1 MHLLASET
9 VGLDDGESAVDLGLT
24 PAEVLVFAHSD
35 SDLAAIAAAHRRRA
49 APFSLRAIQ
58 VQRLRHPYSVDL
70 VAERL
75 APAAKLIV
83 VRLLGGRE
91 SWRYGLDELARLA
104 RRPGGPLLVALS
116 GEPADDPRLEE
127 MSRAVPGLRADLDAL
142 LRAGGPDNLDSAV
155 GRIATVLGRP
165 MSYAPPQEQAALAPY
180 APACRPRPEAP
191 RALIVAYRAL
201 VLADDCAPLEALA
214 EALAGE
220 GFSVE
225 TLAVTSLKDPAVVAE
240 LVARLTAAPP
250 AVIVNTTAFS
260 ARLAD
265 GGTVLDR
272 AGVPVLQAPLA
283 LASRDAW
290 AASMRGLGAADLAMN
305 IVLPEV
311 DGRIPAPPLSFK
323 GDSER
328 VAALEFTRT
337 VHVPEPDGVAHVAAL
352 VAAWTR
358 LARLPNADKRLALV
372 IPDYPGR
379 AGRGGRAVGLD
390 TAASA
395 EAVAGWLREAGYVV
409 ADLPEPLVPALET
422 AATCRLAEADYVRL
436 FAALPEPFRAAVV
449 AAWGAPAGEHVFSA
463 IRAGNLIVALQPDRG
478 RPDEHE
484 AAYHDPNR
492 PPCHRYVAFH
502 LWLRH
507 VVRLD
512 ALIQLGTHGT
522 LEWLPG
528 KAVAL
533 SAACAPRVLTGA
545 VPVVYPFIVNNPGE
559 AAHARRRLSAVTL
572 GHLTPPLVEAG
583 LHGVGAEV
591 ETLMDEYAAARG
603 LDPRRARRAAAAIL
617 ARAAETGLDAEVG
630 IAGLAEPEALA
641 RLDAWLCDLK
651 ERRIGD
657 GLHILGA
664 GADAA
669 SAASERANL
678 LAALAGRFV
687 PPGPSGAPGPT
698 RRDVLPTGRNLYAV
712 DPRAIPTPT
721 AYAMGRELAREVAAR
736 HAQDHGDWPR
746 SLVIDLWGASTMR
759 TGGEDLG
766 QALALIGAKP
776 IWDAMTGRVTGVE
789 ILPPAVLDQPRVDV
803 TLRVSGLFRDVFPL
817 QIALFDQAVEK
828 LAARDEPA
836 EVNPLAA
843 AARAEGGRPYRIFG
857 AAPGA
862 YGVRLAE
869 RLDADPMAERA
880 TLAAAYL
887 AAGGHAYGRDADGE
901 AAGPAFA
908 ARIAAAD
915 ALVHVEDLEGRD
927 VLDDVAFAEHE
938 GGFAAAAAEL
948 GAAPALYHVDSAGGR
963 VKVATLAEAT
973 AKAVRARL
981 ANPRWLAGQ
990 MRHGHRGAAE
1000 IADGLDNL
1008 FAVAVAAE
1016 ATTSRQFD
1024 LVFDATLGDD
1034 RVRAFLM
1041 AENPAA
1047 AAAMAR
1053 AFDAAARRG
1062 LWTIRRNAP
1071 AAILAELLAEAPP

>member
-9 VGLDDGESAVDLGLT
+9 VSLDDGASAVDLGLS
-24 PAEVLVFAHSD
+24 PAEVLFLSHSD
-35 SDLAAIAAAHRRRA
+35 SDLAALAAAHRRRA
-49 APFSLRAIQ
+49 APFTLRAISLA
-58 VQRLRHPYSVDL
+58 RLKHPYSVDL
-70 VAERL
+70 LAETL
-75 APAAKLIV
+75 AAKARLIV
-83 VRLLGGRE
+83 VRLLGGRD
-91 SWRYGLDELARLA
+91 SWGYGLDELARLA
-104 RRPGGPLLVALS
+104 RRRGGPQLVVLS
-116 GEPADDPRLEE
+116 GEPADDPRLSDT
-127 MSRAVPGLRADLDAL
+127 SRADAGLRSDLDAL
-142 LRAGGPDNLDSAV
+142 LRAGGPDNLASAI
-155 GRIATVLGRP
+155 GRIATALGRVLD
-165 MSYAPPQEQAALAPY
+165 YGPPLDLAALAPY
-180 APACRPRPEAP
+180 PPACRRAPDAP
-191 RALIVAYRAL
+191 RALIVAYRAV
-201 VLADDCAPLEALA
+201 VLAEDCAPLEALA
-214 EALAGE
+214 DALAGQ
-220 GFSVE
+220 GFAVE
-225 TLAVTSLKDPAVVAE
+225 TLAVTSLKDPVVVAD
-240 LVARLTAAPP
+240 LAARLAAAPP
-250 AVIVNTTAFS
+250 AIVVNTTAFS

-272 AGVPVLQAPLA
+272 AGVPILQAPLA

-290 AASMRGLGAADLAMN
+290 AASPRGLGATDLAMN

-323 GDSER
+323 GESER
-328 VAALEFTRT
+328 VPELEFTRT
-337 VHVPEPDGVAHVAAL
+337 VHVPDADGIAHVAAL
-352 VAAWTR
+352 AAGWMR
-358 LARLPNADKRLALV
+358 LARLPNGDKRLALV
-372 IPDYPGR
+372 VPDYPGR

-390 TAASA
+390 TGASA
-395 EAVAGWLREAGYVV
+395 LAVAAWLREVGYTVGP
-409 ADLPEPLVPALET
+409 LPAPLIPALE
-422 AATCRLAEADYVRL
+422 ASDTCRLAAADYARL
-436 FAALPEPFRAAVV
+436 FAASPEPFRAAVT
-449 AAWGAPAGEHVFSA
+449 AAWGEPDGDYAFAA
-463 IRAGNLIVALQPDRG
+463 IRADNLVVALQPDRG

-492 PPCHRYVAFH
+492 PPVHRYIAFH

-507 VVRLD
+507 VVGLD
-512 ALIQLGTHGT
+512 ALVHLGTHGT

-533 SAACAPRVLTGA
+533 SASCAPRALLGA
-545 VPVVYPFIVNNPGE
+545 TPTVYPFIVNNPGE
-559 AAHARRRLSAVTL
+559 AAHARRRLAAVTL

-583 LHGVGAEV
+583 LHGASAEI

-617 ARAAETGLDAEVG
+617 TRAGETGLAEEVG
-630 IAGLAEPEALA
+630 IAGRSEDDALG

-664 GADAA
+664 DDAVL
-669 SAASERANL
+669 ERDNL

-698 RRDVLPTGRNLYAV
+698 RPDVLPTGRNLYSV

-736 HAQDHGDWPR
+736 HAQDQGAWPR
-746 SLVIDLWGASTMR
+746 SLVIDLWGASSMR
-759 TGGEDLG
+759 TGGEDLA
-766 QALALIGAKP
+766 QAFALIGARP
-776 IWDAMTGRVTGVE
+776 IWDHATGRVTGVE

-803 TLRVSGLFRDVFPL
+803 TLRVSGLFRDVFPA

-828 LAARDEPA
+828 LAGRDEPA
-836 EVNPLAA
+836 EINPLAA
-843 AARAEGGRPYRIFG
+843 AARAEGGRPYRVFG

-862 YGVRLAE
+862 YGVRVAE
-869 RLDADPMAERA
+869 KLDADPMAARA
-880 TLAAAYL
+880 DLGAAYL
-887 AAGGHAYGRDADGE
+887 AAGSHAYGRDVDG
-901 AAGPAFA
+901 ATAPHAFA
-908 ARIAAAD
+908 ARVAAAD

-938 GGFAAAAAEL
+938 GGFAAAAATL
-948 GAAPALYHVDSAGGR
+948 GASPALYHVDSAGGR
-963 VKVATLAEAT
+963 VRVATLAEAT

-1008 FAVAVAAE
+1008 FAVAVSAE
-1016 ATTSRQFD
+1016 ATASRHFD

-1034 RVRAFLM
+1034 RVRAFLT

-1053 AFDAAARRG
+1053 TFDAAARRG
-1062 LWTIRRNAP
+1062 LWVNRRNAP
-1071 AAILAELLAEAPP
+1071 AAILAELLSEAAE